1 MDTRK
6 LLGRAAV
13 AVLLVALWL
22 LAPWSHFG
30 SSAIQAPTGVVGKA
44 LDPTDPHEQSKPT
57 TSVSAYSHDR
67 SQHVTAAV
75 APTAAVSYK
84 QEFRS
89 ASDYLAFA
97 RSILAAAQAGNSD
110 AQYYLWA
117 ARFACDHDSVSK
129 FGTLDEA
136 EQYGARWSMS
146 MEEVHKNYS
155 RCHNLRTQDV
165 SDLGDQWD
173 WLNRAIKAGQPNAE
187 ATGAQLRIEQERAQA
202 SPGAGHWLPQAPVGE
217 GADPHQMAL
226 KALQSGDAGA
236 WLQIAQITNY
246 LNPRES
252 HQETLINRLAWTVLA
267 CQRMGGCPDCGRDCD
282 TTNLMSQAGN
292 NWGAVQQRA
301 QEIGDRVGAQ
311 EWDQLGLGFSTSD
324 LSGGTSGP

>member
-6 LLGRAAV
+6 LLGVAAV
-13 AVLLVALWL
+13 LVLPIALWFL
-22 LAPWSHFG
+22 VPWNHFG
-30 SSAIQAPTGVVGKA
+30 APSIHTPTGVARKTA
-44 LDPTDPHEQSKPT
+44 DPYAQLKPRS
-57 TSVSAYSHDR
+57 SVSVPSPDR
-67 SQHVTAAV
+67 SRHVTAAV
-75 APTAAVSYK
+75 APAAAVSYK
-84 QEFRS
+84 QEFRD

-97 RSILAAAQAGNSD
+97 HSILPAAQAGNRD

-146 MEEVHKNYS
+146 MEEVHKNYG
-155 RCHNLRTQDV
+155 RCHKLRTQDV

-187 ATGAQLRIEQERAQA
+187 ATGAQLRVEQDRAKA
-202 SPGAGHWLPQAPVGE
+202 SPGAGRWLPQAPIGE
-217 GADPHQMAL
+217 GADPHEMAL
-226 KALQSGDAGA
+226 KALQSGDSGA

-246 LNPRES
+246 LNPKES
-252 HQETLINRLAWTVLA
+252 HQDSLINRLAWTVLA

-282 TTNLMSQAGN
+282 ITNLMSQAGN
-292 NWGAVQQRA
+292 NWALVQQRA
-301 QEIGDRVGAQ
+301 QEIGDKVDSQ
-311 EWDQLGLGFSTSD
+311 EWDQLGLGFSSSD
-324 LSGGTSGP
+324 LSGGSGP